1 MCGTEVDD
9 RERPPLGGAGLFSTG
24 GRHLLLPYQ
33 MLLNK
38 GEMGGRRI
46 LKTTTV
52 TEMTRK
58 QSGDLAARPGMPWGL
73 GFCVV
78 EKSRR

>member
-1 MCGTEVDD
+1 MGPRWTIASV
-9 RERPPLGGAGLFSTG
+9 RRSAARASFSTAADISCF
-24 GRHLLLPYQ
+24 YQ

-58 QSGDLAARPGMPWGL
+58 QTGDLPHVLECRGDWDFAS
-73 GFCVV
+73 
-78 EKSRR
+78 SRIPR